1 MDINGG
7 PQRPDRKPITHLGR
21 SADHAGGQGA
31 LRQAPGN
38 AAEKRRHNN
47 TLYEVE
53 SIYDYSRE
61 ADLPKIKAHVMLIK
75 NVIAATQS
83 TGTGRNRN
91 GRFGKPTATSRRSF
105 MGIANGSRRPMG
117 EVRPNVAWC
126 QEKTSSPCLGSGILP
141 IQAADT

>member
-83 TGTGRNRN
+83 TGTGRERN
-91 GRFGKPTATSRRSF
+91 GGFQ
-105 MGIANGSRRPMG
+105 
-117 EVRPNVAWC
+117 VRP
-126 QEKTSSPCLGSGILP
+126 TR
-141 IQAADT
+141 